1 MLVYF
6 FRLTFHNP
14 LHVFISLQLSCDVC
28 FFSLFFPPGLLN
40 ISERERWTT
49 RLLAG
54 AKVRHGQ
61 WPEGPPVHC
70 AVSQP
75 VPAHQLLT

>member
-1 MLVYF
+1 MIHFLL
-6 FRLTFHNP
+6 RFH
-14 LHVFISLQLSCDVC
+14 LELIWDVC
-28 FFSLFFPPGLLN
+28 SFSSPIIAGLQN
-40 ISERERWTT
+40 RPVRVGWTT

-54 AKVRHGQ
+54 AKVHHGQ

-75 VPAHQLLT
+75 VSAHQLLS

>member
-1 MLVYF
+1 MCGF
-6 FRLTFHNP
+6 FLF
-14 LHVFISLQLSCDVC
+14 
-28 FFSLFFPPGLLN
+28 FFSPITAGLLN
-40 ISERERWTT
+40 ISERARWTT

-75 VPAHQLLT
+75 VPAHHLLT

>member
-1 MLVYF
+1 M
-6 FRLTFHNP
+6 TC
-14 LHVFISLQLSCDVC
+14 VFV
-28 FFSLFFPPGLLN
+28 SLFFSPTIIAGLLTVG
-40 ISERERWTT
+40 EGARRTT
-49 RLLAG
+49 RLQAG
-54 AKVRHGQ
+54 AKERHGQ

>member
-1 MLVYF
+1 MCV
-6 FRLTFHNP
+6 
-14 LHVFISLQLSCDVC
+14 
-28 FFSLFFPPGLLN
+28 FSLFFFLPIIAGLLN
-40 ISERERWTT
+40 IREGVHWTT

-54 AKVRHGQ
+54 AKVHHGQ

>member
-1 MLVYF
+1 MCVFSAGLQTVGEGACRTA
-6 FRLTFHNP
+6 RL
-14 LHVFISLQLSCDVC
+14 Q
-28 FFSLFFPPGLLN
+28 
-40 ISERERWTT
+40 
-49 RLLAG
+49 AG
-54 AKVRHGQ
+54 AKERHGQ